1 MDNDHRNNC
10 WNEISKTK
18 GWHFFAKKTQ
28 HLTYTCIAK
37 SLSGGQLQEDIRIC
51 TGLLYKASYYSFYNK
66 QQLQDP
72 RMYSCRFSSTA
83 RQVFGTQGNCW
94 SLVRANVTELSAS
107 MYNSCTGLFL
117 GFYVLRRLQS
127 NSCYRLFALHIS
139 FGLHCFVSLLFLSS
153 DLRRVSLLIAQW
165 PANCTVISSWLSFS
179 SAQKRTSRHIQRS
192 ES

>member
-1 MDNDHRNNC
+1 MNNDHTNNC

-18 GWHFFAKKTQ
+18 GWHSFAKKTE

-66 QQLQDP
+66 QQLEDP
-72 RMYSCRFSSTA
+72 RMYSCRFSFTA
-83 RQVFGTQGNCW
+83 RQVLGTQGNCW

-107 MYNSCTGLFL
+107 MYNSCTGHFL

-127 NSCYRLFALHIS
+127 TLVIDC
-139 FGLHCFVSLLFLSS
+139 SLSIFCSAYIVLFLCFFWARICAE
-153 DLRRVSLLIAQW
+153 LA
-165 PANCTVISSWLSFS
+165 C
-179 SAQKRTSRHIQRS
+179 
-192 ES
+192 